1 MDEIRKIPDGRG
13 PDGGRMRGLLNRQI
27 IFWHLTV
34 FLCCLASALWSVAA
48 LAASNGTESAP
59 RILHVV
65 TDDNYPPYLFRNSA
79 GEPEGYLVDYWNLWE
94 KKNGVKI
101 QLTATNWAE
110 AQEMLK
116 DGRADVIDMIF
127 RTPSREPFYDFSA
140 PYADLPVAIFN
151 HASITGIS
159 GVSTLH
165 GFQVGVQ
172 AGDACIDKLAE
183 NGITN
188 LLVYRNYAEL
198 IDAAQRQEVKVFCLD
213 EHPGNFYLYKA
224 KAENTFLKAFVLY
237 QGQFH
242 RAVRKGNLETLKVI
256 EQGMQ
261 AISADEEAALRKKWF
276 GTPLDL
282 GAYGRYLGWG
292 VLSMVLLGTVLLAW
306 NLTLR
311 RQVAAKT
318 STLKQALKE
327 LHEAHQVTQKA
338 QENLATTLQAMPD
351 LLFELDADGRY
362 IDVFA
367 SQEALL
373 ASPKENLIGKRVD
386 EILPPDAAH
395 MAKAAI
401 AGAIEHGSDYGRT
414 ICLKLGDKKHWF
426 ELSATRKAPEADGS
440 FHAMVL
446 SRDITQRWEAEQA
459 LLEAREASL
468 LAERDKHFR
477 TLFEAAPV
485 ALSYV
490 RGEEITLVNQRFV
503 ELFGYRSGE
512 IPDLETWWLR
522 AYPDP
527 VYRDWVKETWQSAIE
542 RASATAG
549 TLDSLEYRVHSKD
562 GRELTLLIGGQLIDE
577 GMIATFTDIS
587 AQKAAEAALKEA
599 KELADAANVAK
610 SSFLANMSHEIR
622 TPMNAILGYTYLLGK
637 TPLLP
642 EQTDRLEKIE
652 GAGKHLLSIIN
663 DILDVSKI
671 EAGQLILEQ
680 ASFPLSSVIDH
691 VHSIIAE
698 SASAKGL
705 SVTVDYGTVPAMLR
719 GDSTRL
725 RQALLNFASNAV
737 KFTDQGGITLRA
749 RLLERQGAQLLIRF
763 EVEDSGIGIPRES
776 RKELF
781 QAFKQVDSSTTR
793 KYGGTGL
800 GLAITQRLAQLMG
813 GETGFESEVGVGSTF
828 WFTARLEPGDEMA
841 GETPATPSPPEKAIE
856 RHHAGARILLVED
869 DPINQELACELLKET
884 GLYVEIAENGRQ
896 GVAKAASVNYA
907 LILMD
912 MQMPVMGGLEATAII
927 RKMPERAWTP
937 IIAMTANAFD
947 EDRDRCIGAGM
958 SDFIA
963 KPVIPEILYQTLAKW
978 LAVPK
983 S

>member
-1 MDEIRKIPDGRG
+1 
-13 PDGGRMRGLLNRQI
+13 LL
-27 IFWHLTV
+27 
-34 FLCCLASALWSVAA
+34 SALWSVAT
-48 LAASNGTESAP
+48 LAASNGAENAP

-79 GEPEGYLVDYWNLWE
+79 GEAEGYLVDYWKLWE

-101 QLTATNWAE
+101 RLTATNWSE
-110 AQEMLK
+110 AQQMLK

-127 RTPSREPFYDFSA
+127 RTPQREAFYDFSA

-159 GVSTLH
+159 GVSTLR

-183 NGITN
+183 KGITN
-188 LLVYRNYAEL
+188 LLTYRNYAEL

-237 QGQFH
+237 QGQFR
-242 RAVRKGNLETLKVI
+242 RAVRKGDLETLKVV
-256 EQGMQ
+256 EQGMR
-261 AISADEEAALRKKWF
+261 AIGADEEAALRKKWF

-282 GAYGRYLGWG
+282 GVYGRYLGWG
-292 VLSMVLLGTVLLAW
+292 VLATLLLGAVLLAW

-318 STLKQALKE
+318 STLKQALVE
-327 LHEAHQVTQKA
+327 LHEAHQASQKA
-338 QENLATTLQAMPD
+338 QENLAATLQAVPD

-367 SQEALL
+367 NQETLL
-373 ASPKENLIGKRVD
+373 ASPKETLIGKRVD
-386 EILPPDAAH
+386 EILPPEAAH
-395 MAKAAI
+395 TAKAAI

-414 ICLKLGDKKHWF
+414 ICLPLGGEKHWF

-440 FHAMVL
+440 FHALVL
-446 SRDITQRWEAEQA
+446 SREITQRMETEQA

-468 LAERDKHFR
+468 LAEHDKHFR

-490 RGEEITLVNQRFV
+490 RGEEIALVNRRFV
-503 ELFGYRSGE
+503 ELFGYHGGE

-527 VYRDWVKETWQSAIE
+527 AYRDWVKKTWQSAIE
-542 RASATAG
+542 RAGATAG
-549 TLDSLEYRVHSKD
+549 MLDSLEYRVHCKD

-637 TPLLP
+637 AALPP

-671 EAGQLILEQ
+671 EAGQLVLEQ

-698 SASAKGL
+698 SAGAKGL
-705 SVTVDYGTVPAMLR
+705 TVTVDYGTVPAMLR

-737 KFTDQGGITLRA
+737 KFTDQGGITLRT
-749 RLLERQGAQLLIRF
+749 RLLERRGTQLLVRF
-763 EVEDSGIGIPRES
+763 EVEDTGIGIPRES
-776 RKELF
+776 RKQLF
-781 QAFKQVDSSTTR
+781 QAFRQVDSSTTR

-800 GLAITQRLAQLMG
+800 GLAITQRRAQLMG
-813 GETGFESEVGVGSTF
+813 GETGFESEVGAGSTF
-828 WFTARLEPGDEMA
+828 WFTARLEPGNEMA
-841 GETPATPSPPEKAIE
+841 WDMPAMPSPPEKAIE